1 MAWFGV
7 ELPIGLSISVNSVPN
22 DLYSLLSVSPTISV
36 GRDMLQS
43 VKNAIYKVERIPPD
57 EQRLIHAG
65 KQLEELRT
73 LSDCGIGPGTML
85 HLVFRIS
92 GGGCVERLA
101 DDDEGARCVSAPA
114 QQPTGS
120 GQDRLR
126 SGGAPRAHFQALVG
140 RECQRGCP
148 EAPVR
153 CVRGGKVTTRCF
165 AGSRSFAPA
174 A

>member
-1 MAWFGV
+1 MAWFGA
-7 ELPIGLSISVNSVPN
+7 ELPISILVNSVPN

-43 VKNAIYKVERIPPD
+43 VKNAIFKVERIPPD

-85 HLVFRIS
+85 HLVFRIR

-114 QQPTGS
+114 QQPTGVLAVGRIVS
-120 GQDRLR
+120 GAVVPHELT
-126 SGGAPRAHFQALVG
+126 SKHWLAVNVNGGAPKLQFDVFV
-140 RECQRGCP
+140 E
-148 EAPVR
+148 E
-153 CVRGGKVTTRCF
+153 K
-165 AGSRSFAPA
+165 
-174 A
+174 